1 MVRPRVATTINRR
14 RTKMKKPMN
23 KHRLQKYTKG
33 SAVAFVLMALMIATI
48 AAAFTLRNA
57 GKKSEIAQAS
67 SQRDLLTI
75 KARAHMTSF
84 RDRFQVSLDALML
97 GDEARRTALFDEL
110 IYAIRIEDAP
120 DLPMLGSADRS
131 LTGFARLFAARR
143 FDAQMECLR
152 NCNLNSQA
160 ADFPKIF
167 QVRYF
172 DNGKTGIENT
182 VRGEQVDVS
191 GVQVV
196 VTQTWTYAQQT
207 LKDFAQLVLEQRQ
220 PLTIAPGAYAGK
232 LGFQWRGM
240 PAGNGFTDPP
250 ANAVTF
256 NNTPGV
262 GQTSFRDSIYLSN
275 GLSEENLA
283 LADPDSAGPT
293 FSDQAQIVAGV
304 APTSVSDLVA
314 NIGSLRNSDL
324 VIPMNPIQPLN
335 YGVTEELMAQEG
347 LLTGGVESALITG
360 GDRSALIE
368 GRNSAIL
375 SVNRKATLVLD
386 VGMLDVGGVPGD
398 FKVFINET
406 YLCGM
411 GATCPGE
418 SNTVLVPPTRLSR
431 KAILDLTGMGELTVV
446 SESNA
451 QYAYLPKFP
460 FTVLTDAPIYL
471 MQSLIQQDGESANTA
486 FFTTNSNII
495 IPDNAKAYQS
505 GTLLDLA
512 NNPPINVTGTGFE
525 IQASLIAPMGSL
537 VAVPGI
543 IARGDDPAT
552 QSRSGDL
559 GKLALTGLN
568 VVNDLSRVS
577 RQVPSNNG
585 AQVFHGFSSKTASYP
600 QSLLSLENQFP
611 GALIQASGFV
621 LLVTSESLKENLP
634 IEKAER
640 LLSRLQ

>member
-1 MVRPRVATTINRR
+1 
-14 RTKMKKPMN
+14 MKKPMN

-110 IYAIRIEDAP
+110 SYAIRIEDAP

-283 LADPDSAGPT
+283 LAVPNSAGPT

-335 YGVTEELMAQEG
+335 YGVTEESMVQEG
-347 LLTGGVESALITG
+347 LLTGGVESATG

-368 GRNSAIL
+368 GMNSAIL

-386 VGMLDVGGVPGD
+386 VGRVPGD

-418 SNTVLVPPTRLSR
+418 SNTVLVPPTRLSG

-495 IPDNAKAYQS
+495 IPDNAKAYQT

-512 NNPPINVTGTGFE
+512 NRRQSNVPGTGFE

-552 QSRSGDL
+552 QSFSGDL

-577 RQVPSNNG
+577 RQVPLNG

-600 QSLLSLENQFP
+600 QSLLTLENQFP

-621 LLVTSESLKENLP
+621 LLVTSESLKDNLP
-634 IEKAER
+634 IAEAER
-640 LLSRLQ
+640 LLSRFQ